1 MRQRE
6 SYLAFQGC
14 SPPETNTFG
23 AVVRFEARPLRAMSA
38 PDRTLNDRAT
48 IANTHT
54 PPDAS
59 RHPPSPLARRAVA
72 HGRAVLYIILVRHE
86 TKTEAARHPAPPD
99 SAIPVMT
106 SSLRATD
113 RGLESLMRSVCD
125 LHRATARVARTRHA
139 RPVAAITHGGVGRLL
154 SLYVVI
160 TYNRFYTARA
170 PEAHDPLAKDWRRQ
184 GALDFPNLDGT

>member
-38 PDRTLNDRAT
+38 PGRTLNDRAT

-99 SAIPVMT
+99 SAVPVMT
-106 SSLRATD
+106 TSLRATG
-113 RGLESLMRSVCD
+113 RGLESLMHD
-125 LHRATARVARTRHA
+125 LEQPRASRGPATAR
-139 RPVAAITHGGVGRLL
+139 PPCGRDN
-154 SLYVVI
+154 SRWRGTSVVVVRR
-160 TYNRFYTARA
+160 YNIQPFLHCARA
-170 PEAHDPLAKDWRRQ
+170 R
-184 GALDFPNLDGT
+184 GAPPHRSGAPRD